1 MDLRHLGQRGGFL
14 GRLDRLESH
23 PATNEPAL
31 PGSNGS
37 HHGEQAGR
45 AAEDRGSVLAAA
57 APSQSQS
64 LGVSQGALSRPHD
77 LNRDVRRLRGLVG
90 TAGRG
95 RGWED
100 GRGVPGR
107 QLEWQAESL
116 QSFGL
121 DGDGSVAVARFL
133 CTERRLLQRLHHQ
146 GLSVDRWFDGR
157 RADRIPMRLGCCTRR

>member
-1 MDLRHLGQRGGFL
+1 MDLRHLSQGGSFL
-14 GRLDRLESH
+14 GRLNRLKPYS
-23 PATNEPAL
+23 ATNDPAL
-31 PGSNGS
+31 SGSDGS

-45 AAEDRGSVLAAA
+45 AAEDRGSILAAA

-77 LNRDVRRLRGLVG
+77 LNRDVRLRGLGG

-95 RGWED
+95 RCWED

-146 GLSVDRWFDGR
+146 GLSVDRRFDGR
-157 RADRIPMRLGCCTRR
+157 CADRIPMRLGCCTGR